1 MVTRTSFLFLLSEM
15 IEVKL
20 FFALVWL
27 IQSAAVALWRWST
40 INIGLLWVMRGCFH
54 IKFRLFPLQFIQ
66 RYAFWTV
73 NVKTSKS
80 WSWNFIPSAFP
91 LQNISYANS
100 LRPNTKQ
107 KWCMHIFVKFHR
119 YSVANSIYY
128 YRNTETSALLL
139 LWLIQCS
146 ETLYG
151 VLVKNLLITLKLILI
166 AIFFHSKKQ
175 WPFKKVWAYVRM
187 SYM

>member
-1 MVTRTSFLFLLSEM
+1 MVTRTSFFFLLSEM

-128 YRNTETSALLL
+128 YRNTEASALLL

-146 ETLYG
+146 QPTLWCPG
-151 VLVKNLLITLKLILI
+151 EKFTDNIEANFDCNIFPQQKTM
-166 AIFFHSKKQ
+166 AIQKS
-175 WPFKKVWAYVRM
+175 M
-187 SYM
+187 GIC